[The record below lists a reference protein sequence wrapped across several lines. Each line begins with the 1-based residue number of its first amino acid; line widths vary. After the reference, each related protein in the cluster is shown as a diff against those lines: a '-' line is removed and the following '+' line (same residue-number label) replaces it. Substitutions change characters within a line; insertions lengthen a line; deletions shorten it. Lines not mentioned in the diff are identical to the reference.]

1 MATLSIS
8 NRTDDETDDVSE
20 IQLLILRNPPEEP
33 PPSGEDDD
41 VPEFLL
47 GDEQENRD
55 SRKHDALGC
64 LVNMERERDLI
75 PIADDGDEPSSS
87 SS

>member
-33 PPSGEDDD
+33 PPSEEEED

-47 GDEQENRD
+47 GEQEYRD

-64 LVNMERERDLI
+64 LVNMESERDLI
-75 PIADDGDEPSSS
+75 PIADDGDESSS
-87 SS
+87 SSS